1 MNKQRFRLVFNKVR
15 SVLMAVA
22 EITVSCVG
30 KAAGET
36 RGLLG
41 SFGCGQG
48 CGDFWCWR
56 FCGVSACD
64 GLRLGGFGL
73 GCGVWWCCAS
83 PASPNPISANFFG
96 KGFAD

>member
-1 MNKQRFRLVFNKVR
+1 MNKRQYRLVFNKVR

-22 EITVSCVG
+22 EITVSCAG

-41 SFGCGQG
+41 KGFGGAAKVAVGIFGAAGQG
-48 CGDFWCWR
+48 AAFRPVTALVWAAL
-56 FCGVSACD
+56 VS
-64 GLRLGGFGL
+64 GG
-73 GCGVWWCCAS
+73 AS
-83 PASPNPISANFFG
+83 PASPNSISANFFG